1 MAAVTDKLLEE
12 LKNAKNI
19 QAFLD
24 ENEDKFIKETPVSF
38 LDHILETKNMTV
50 ASVAKAS
57 GASEYVYKIFNGTRK
72 PSRNILIDIAFGA
85 AMSLEETQLL
95 LRISKQA
102 VLDSRDKRDSIIIYG
117 LVNRLS
123 IFEVDDMLYKNGMV
137 TVNKS
142 N

>member
-38 LDHILETKNMTV
+38 LDHVLETKNMTV

-95 LRISKQA
+95 LRISKHA
-102 VLDSRDKRDSIIIYG
+102 VLDSRDKRDSNIIYG